1 MYEIFSFFAS
11 FFPHYQSIHTN
22 YFEKAVFSIQSNNK
36 NVFIPSG
43 LIIILSPIL
52 NIHVMEMCPT
62 SINSSLSAGDTAEY
76 KDSL

>member
-1 MYEIFSFFAS
+1 MYEIFSSLHLS
-11 FFPHYQSIHTN
+11 FLIIKVFILN

-43 LIIILSPIL
+43 LIIILSPTL

-62 SINSSLSAGDTAEY
+62 SINSSLSADDTAEY